1 MIKVLAS
8 GSTGNAYIIQAEE
21 EILLLECGINFK
33 EIKQGLDFDL
43 SKVKGCLITHEH
55 KDHSKAIKDV
65 LAAGIDIYMSKR
77 YSSRY

>member
-8 GSTGNAYIIQAEE
+8 GSTGNSYIIQAEE

-43 SKVKGCLITHEH
+43 SK
-55 KDHSKAIKDV
+55 
-65 LAAGIDIYMSKR
+65 
-77 YSSRY
+77 